1 MLPLVVE
8 ELRFEDLF
16 NDLWNRIPRVVCVI
30 TSWVLNFG

>member
-16 NDLWNRIPRVVCVI
+16 NDLWHRIPGVICVI
-30 TSWVLNFG
+30 TAWMLNFG